1 MSDYGKQFNHVDDI
15 FTRQKQ
21 LGWKVEEFLEYSMTA
36 ELLLTWT
43 WGFCEYMPEP
53 GSVNFF

>member
-1 MSDYGKQFNHVDDI
+1 MSDYVKQFNHVDDI

-36 ELLLTWT
+36 ELLLT
-43 WGFCEYMPEP
+43 
-53 GSVNFF
+53 